1 MFKKII
7 IVISLLSIL
16 WAGWVLMAP
25 AKVIRV
31 DGNAIYV
38 ENLPLTSKG
47 KVEWWKRN
55 KVRLQ
60 KKYNLIK
67 GEGSFYV
74 IVMNFDKYE
83 TLPTGSN
90 DGSVDDYHCFDD
102 MKEKERCIYNDIAL
116 MIHGNIKGKIF
127 YGVDKKTYIETPD
140 GKLTLLETH

>member
-1 MFKKII
+1 M
-7 IVISLLSIL
+7 
-16 WAGWVLMAP
+16 LMAP

-31 DGNAIYV
+31 DANAVYV

-47 KVEWWKRN
+47 KVEWWKEN

-67 GEGSFYV
+67 DEENFYV
-74 IVMNFDKYE
+74 IVMNFEKYE

-116 MIHGNIKGKIF
+116 MIHGNIKGKVF
-127 YGVDKKTYIETPD
+127 YSVDKKTYIETPD
-140 GKLTLLETH
+140 GKLTLPETH